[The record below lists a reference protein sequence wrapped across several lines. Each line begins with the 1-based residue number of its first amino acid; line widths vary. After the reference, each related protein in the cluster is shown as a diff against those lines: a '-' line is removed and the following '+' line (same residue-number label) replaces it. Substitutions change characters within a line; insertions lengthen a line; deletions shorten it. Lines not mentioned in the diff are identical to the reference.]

1 MYKLFNNFEIKKRG
15 LRISLFFTIV
25 SLISFFIGNTILQFI
40 LLGLGLVSFVFTLVQ
55 PETFYFFTNLI
66 LEWILIFFS
75 GILKVGLLIVYMILW
90 KPIQVL
96 INLFRG
102 EKNS

>member
-1 MYKLFNNFEIKKRG
+1 M
-15 LRISLFFTIV
+15 
-25 SLISFFIGNTILQFI
+25 
-40 LLGLGLVSFVFTLVQ
+40 VQ